1 MTTSSQRRKRSD
13 IPPLFSELPLVR
25 DLLITNSSRVQDETV
40 ETCLPL
46 LAGTAPGLKSSEVN
60 RSGIPKLLKSAHL
73 EYLFDSLEDYPSS
86 FVGIDASRPWMVYWA
101 LAGLSLFEEDLTSYR
116 ARYAQF
122 AHLKTC
128 FQTYLSLHT
137 IILTNS

>member
-1 MTTSSQRRKRSD
+1 MTTGSQRRKRSD

-128 FQTYLSLHT
+128 FKR
-137 IILTNS
+137 ICRCIR